1 MGLMGLLGLAFLSLF
16 LVVCHC
22 RQLFF
27 DSAKIHKKV
36 ETAKEILK
44 KMMAT
49 KTSYRISLSQSD
61 GSWFSSFVGSGT
73 IMEMRFR

>member
-44 KMMAT
+44 KMMAIIRYWC
-49 KTSYRISLSQSD
+49 KSQ
-61 GSWFSSFVGSGT
+61 
-73 IMEMRFR
+73 ER